1 MKNIIYSAIA
11 LIVIISCSKNDEV
24 KIRCTG
30 FETRESTILNPEE
43 YEVLSAVMTSEK
55 ISPYIVSQ
63 ESSVLDSSTIVNLLG
78 YGGSNGSA
86 HYLGFEADS
95 LVIDA
100 FIKTNLKSEYWGTE
114 FKGETKL
121 ITRGEKNCFFE
132 KQGVRGWD
140 DYYRKYSSGIWSFY
154 RPGIYRDYALV
165 NYWYGCG
172 SLCGEGTYLLL
183 QKVEEEWM
191 IIKRGPMIVA

>member
-1 MKNIIYSAIA
+1 MKLFYTVIA
-11 LIVIISCSKNDEV
+11 LFFLISCKKEDEV
-24 KIRCTG
+24 EIRCVG
-30 FETRESTILNPEE
+30 FEPREATILNSEE
-43 YEVLSAVMTSEK
+43 YKVLSVIMNPERG
-55 ISPYIVSQ
+55 SPYIVTQ
-63 ESSVLDSSTIVNLLG
+63 ESSVIDSSTIVNLLG
-78 YGGSNGSA
+78 YGWPNGSFS
-86 HYLGFEADS
+86 HLGFEADS

-100 FIKTNLKSEYWGTE
+100 FIKANLKSEYWGTE

-154 RPGIYRDYALV
+154 RPGIYGDYALV

-183 QKVEEEWM
+183 QKVEGEWVV
-191 IIKRGPMIVA
+191 IKRGPMIVA